1 MPEVLFTIQL
11 PDDSIRECYSPSTVI
26 RDYFHSRETLP
37 LAEFRRRSRLAYA
50 EASERV
56 RAKYGFSCSSASA
69 QLSEIES
76 WLQPF
81 GEDAVIQILS
91 I

>member
-11 PDDSIRECYSPSTVI
+11 PDESTRECYSPSTVV
-26 RDYFHSRETLP
+26 RDYFTAREALP

-56 RAKYGFSCSSASA
+56 RAKYGFACSSAST
-69 QLSEIES
+69 QLSEIET

-81 GEDAVIQILS
+81 ADDAVIQILT